1 MSKLR
6 KAAQGRECM
15 VRIPYICNGD
25 PATTVLAHY
34 RLAGCSGMGLKP
46 DDALGAWCCSACHD
60 AVDGRSIA
68 IHSKGAYFRDE
79 VRLMHAEGVMRT
91 FDALRREGLL

>member
-25 PATTVLAHY
+25 PETTVLAHY
-34 RLAGCSGMGLKP
+34 RLAGCNGMGLKP

-60 AVDGRSIA
+60 VVDGRSTDA
-68 IHSKGAYFRDE
+68 RGAMTRE
-79 VRLMHAEGVMRT
+79 EIRLAHCEGVLRT
-91 FDALRREGLL
+91 FDALRKEGLL

>member
-1 MSKLR
+1 MSALR

-25 PATTVLAHY
+25 PATVVLAHY
-34 RLAGCSGMGLKP
+34 RLAGYCGTGYKP

-60 AVDGRSIA
+60 AVDGRV
-68 IHSKGAYFRDE
+68 KGDRE
-79 VRLMHAEGVMRT
+79 EMRLAHAEGVMRT
-91 FDALRREGLL
+91 FAELRKEGLL

>member
-6 KAAQGRECM
+6 KSAQGRPCM

-34 RLAGCSGMGLKP
+34 RLAGCNGMGLKP

-60 AVDGRSIA
+60 VVD
-68 IHSKGAYFRDE
+68 FRRDVSE
-79 VRLMHAEGVMRT
+79 QLSRLEIRHLHADGCLRT

>member
-15 VRIPYICNGD
+15 VRIPYICNHD
-25 PATTVLAHY
+25 PATVVLAHY
-34 RLAGCSGMGLKP
+34 RLAGYCGTGYKP

-60 AVDGRSIA
+60 AVDGRNTL
-68 IHSKGAYFRDE
+68 GDMTRDE
-79 VRLMHAEGVMRT
+79 FRLMHAEGVMRT
-91 FDALRREGLL
+91 FAELRKEGLL

>member
-6 KAAQGRECM
+6 KAAKGRECM
-15 VRIPYICNGD
+15 VRIPYICNRD

-34 RLAGCSGMGLKP
+34 RLAGCNGMGLKP

-60 AVDGRSIA
+60 AVDGRNYA
-68 IHSKGAYFRDE
+68 VYETHSRDAC
-79 VRLMHAEGVMRT
+79 RHMHAEGVLRT
-91 FDALRREGLL
+91 FAELRKEGLL